1 MTDPQSRLS
10 AHDIAERLAGGHGLL
25 PGGLLLGLDDMTIRV
40 RSNSAEL
47 LENLQ
52 GYFSH
57 IVIADT
63 DTDTDTFIDLHAF
76 ECAAPDL
83 SLDYVDWPREAGKTG
98 RKDAFFDLADGR
110 IVTKVRTGMV
120 FLQSKDHRIAAGP
133 CLENDNQVINF
144 INAQYM
150 NMLQQNGWSIC
161 HAAGLVRN
169 GRALGLAGF
178 SGGGKST
185 LMLHMLGNSD
195 TAFLTNDRLFAKRS
209 AASDDAAK
217 VWAAGI
223 PKLPRINP
231 GTALNNPLLGDIVD
245 AKRRRELASLS
256 KAELWDIEEK
266 YDVDINQVYGTG
278 RINGRAPLCG
288 FVILNWAHDSTAPT
302 KITRVD
308 LAQRR
313 DLLAAVMK
321 SPGPFY
327 QRADGSMYES
337 DAVLAAEPYLATFAG
352 VPVYE
357 VTGQVD
363 FDRIAQQCEALFGDQ
378 GGLP

>member
-1 MTDPQSRLS
+1 
-10 AHDIAERLAGGHGLL
+10 
-25 PGGLLLGLDDMTIRV
+25 
-40 RSNSAEL
+40 
-47 LENLQ
+47 
-52 GYFSH
+52 
-57 IVIADT
+57 
-63 DTDTDTFIDLHAF
+63 
-76 ECAAPDL
+76 
-83 SLDYVDWPREAGKTG
+83 
-98 RKDAFFDLADGR
+98 
-110 IVTKVRTGMV
+110 
-120 FLQSKDHRIAAGP
+120 
-133 CLENDNQVINF
+133 
-144 INAQYM
+144 
-150 NMLQQNGWSIC
+150 
-161 HAAGLVRN
+161 
-169 GRALGLAGF
+169 
-178 SGGGKST
+178 
-185 LMLHMLGNSD
+185 MLHMLGNSD

-209 AASDDAAK
+209 AASDHAGNA

-266 YDVDINQVYGTG
+266 YDVDIDQVYGTG

-302 KITRVD
+302 QIARVD

-357 VTGQVD
+357 VTGHVD
-363 FDRIAQQCEALFGDQ
+363 FDRIAQQCEAPFGDQ